1 MKKSC
6 KKLLTKENKTFSIM
20 SNKWKKSRFYHDLV
34 LGKPSIITSASN
46 ETIEG
51 EDVSLLCVNP
61 SVHNGTITWFK
72 DGESFANGGQSLL
85 DIKNIQRTDSGNY
98 KCMFVFNGLVAESE
112 DFVIDISCKLVQLW
126 IIQLLSLLSNYDQC
140 YQFWSLLSN
149 YDQCF
154 KIMINIIK
162 LWSILSNCDQSYQI
176 MIFAIK

>member
-1 MKKSC
+1 M
-6 KKLLTKENKTFSIM
+6 
-20 SNKWKKSRFYHDLV
+20 

-112 DFVIDISCKLVQLW
+112 DFVIDISCKLVQL
-126 IIQLLSLLSNYDQC
+126 
-140 YQFWSLLSN
+140 
-149 YDQCF
+149 
-154 KIMINIIK
+154 
-162 LWSILSNCDQSYQI
+162 
-176 MIFAIK
+176 

>member
-1 MKKSC
+1 M
-6 KKLLTKENKTFSIM
+6 
-20 SNKWKKSRFYHDLV
+20 

-61 SVHNGTITWFK
+61 SIHNGTITWYK

-112 DFVIDISCKLVQLW
+112 DFVIDISCKLVQL
-126 IIQLLSLLSNYDQC
+126 
-140 YQFWSLLSN
+140 
-149 YDQCF
+149 
-154 KIMINIIK
+154 
-162 LWSILSNCDQSYQI
+162 
-176 MIFAIK
+176 